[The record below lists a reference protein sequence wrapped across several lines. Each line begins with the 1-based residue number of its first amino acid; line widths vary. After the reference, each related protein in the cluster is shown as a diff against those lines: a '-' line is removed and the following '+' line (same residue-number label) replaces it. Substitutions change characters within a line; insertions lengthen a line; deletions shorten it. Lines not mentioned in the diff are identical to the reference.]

1 MTEPSLPKK
10 SLGLPTKGLG
20 LPTSTPAPTPE
31 VAAEETAKP
40 KKSLGSLGSLKL
52 GKDKAPSPSK
62 AAKKAKAPKPTKEE
76 AAALA
81 AESGVEKKSLL
92 KMSPEELK
100 AHFKQKRNGPP
111 EPVVA
116 IEDMV
121 FIPKK
126 PEVNLLPP
134 EILEGYEA
142 SALKVKLFKIGGVV
156 AFIFLVMFGLSLMSQ
171 TLGRGEITDL
181 ENKSSDLN
189 IQIRQLQPYE
199 LYKTTIDGKREAL
212 YSQVQKNLDVGK
224 VLDSVNTIGR
234 NAGIT
239 FTKVALDSAGG
250 ECTSTDPF
258 ETAKPTI
265 GCLSFTAEGTGADSV
280 TRFYSETGKVAGF
293 INPYVPGSAAISK
306 DGKSTLEGTIGV
318 TEEFYSKNDDKLN
331 VPLDSVLSDPTN
343 QTGSNPAPTG
353 GATNGQ

>member
-20 LPTSTPAPTPE
+20 LPTPTPAPEPE
-31 VAAEETAKP
+31 VAEETAKP
-40 KKSLGSLGSLKL
+40 KKSLGSLGSLRL
-52 GKDKAPSPSK
+52 GKDKGEAPVKGS
-62 AAKKAKAPKPTKEE
+62 KKAKAAKPTKAE

-100 AHFKQKRNGPP
+100 AYFKQKRNGPP

-116 IEDMV
+116 IADMV

-134 EILEGYEA
+134 EVLEGYQA
-142 SALKVKLFKIGGVV
+142 SALKLKLAKVGGAVV
-156 AFIFLVMFGLSLMSQ
+156 FIFLAMFGLSLLSQ
-171 TLGRGEITDL
+171 ALGRGEITDL
-181 ENKSSDLN
+181 ENKAADLN

-212 YSQVQKNLDVGK
+212 YTQVQKNLDVGK
-224 VLDSVNTIGR
+224 VMDSVNTISQ

-239 FTKVALDSAGG
+239 FTKVSLDSSGG

-265 GCLSFTAEGTGADSV
+265 GCLSFTAEGSGADSV
-280 TRFYSETGKVAGF
+280 TRFYSETGKVTGF
-293 INPYVPGSAAISK
+293 INPYVPGSAAIAK
-306 DGKSTLEGTIGV
+306 DGKSVLEGTIGV

-331 VPLDSVLSDPTN
+331 VPLESILSDPAD
-343 QTGSNPAPTG
+343 QSGSTPAPTEG
-353 GATNGQ
+353 TTNGQ

>member
-40 KKSLGSLGSLKL
+40 KKSLGSLGSLKI
-52 GKDKAPSPSK
+52 GKDKALSPSK

-92 KMSPEELK
+92 KMSPEEIK
-100 AHFKQKRNGPP
+100 DYFKQKRNGPP

-142 SALKVKLFKIGGVV
+142 SALKVKLFKIGGAV
-156 AFIFLVMFGLSLMSQ
+156 AFIFLVMFGLSMISQ
-171 TLGRGEITDL
+171 TLSQGEMKDL
-181 ENKSSDLN
+181 EGKSQALN
-189 IQIRQLQPYE
+189 LEIRQLQPYE
-199 LYKTTIDGKREAL
+199 LYKATIDGKREAL
-212 YSQVQKNLDVGK
+212 YNQIQKNLDVGK
-224 VLDSVNTIGR
+224 LLDSVNTVGNNSDIK
-234 NAGIT
+234 
-239 FTKVALDSAGG
+239 FTTVSLDSSGG
-250 ECTSTDPF
+250 QCTSTDPF
-258 ETAKPTI
+258 ATASPTI
-265 GCLSFTAEGTGADSV
+265 GCLSFTAEGNGADSV
-280 TRFYSETGKVAGF
+280 NKFYSETGKIAGF
-293 INPYVPGSAAISK
+293 VNPYVPGSAAISK
-306 DGKSTLEGTIGV
+306 DGKSTLTGTIGI
-318 TEEFYSKNDDKLN
+318 TEEFYSKNNNDLSI
-331 VPLDSVLSDPTN
+331 PLDTTLADQAN
-343 QTGSNPAPTG
+343 KA
-353 GATNGQ
+353 ATTPEGNK